1 MKPTTAQP
9 SIQTGWPLFA
19 SDNHFEKADRT
30 YTPAERWDILAG
42 LGFDQAYLG
51 INLDEDES
59 WSKLTSCSAEI
70 ARTGLGLIAAYTV
83 LDIDLAS
90 PRMGRTPIDVIDLL
104 PDGGT
109 LDLAIRASQS
119 DRRSDPSLD
128 PRIHAALMPLL
139 DRARGRNITVS
150 LYHHIWFLVERIED
164 ALRLA
169 DQIDDP
175 SLKVTFSGFHWY
187 AVDSANLSAK
197 LKSASHRLH
206 LVSICG
212 AHPRE
217 PGRDYPLPAVI
228 EPVGDGDYPLE
239 ETIRIL
245 RSIGYRGAIGFLGY
259 GIGGHP
265 PAVLARSL
273 NAFRRAA
280 SSQTAYPGTEPNST
294 P

>member
-1 MKPTTAQP
+1 MDPTTAQP
-9 SIQTGWPLFA
+9 TIPTDRPLFA
-19 SDNHFEKADRT
+19 CDNHFNNADRT
-30 YTPAERWDILAG
+30 YTPAERWDVLRG
-42 LGFDQAYLG
+42 LGFDHAYLG

-83 LDIDLAS
+83 LDIDNAN
-90 PRMGRTPIDVIDLL
+90 PRPGRTPLDVIDRL
-104 PDGGT
+104 PDGST

-128 PRIHAALMPLL
+128 PRVLAALTPLL
-139 DRARGRNITVS
+139 ARARERNVTVS
-150 LYHHIWFLVERIED
+150 LYHHLWFLVERIED

-175 SLKVTFSGFHWY
+175 SLKVTFSGYHWY
-187 AVDSANLSAK
+187 AADSSNLSAK
-197 LKSASHRLH
+197 LQSAAHRLH

-239 ETIRIL
+239 ETITTL
-245 RSIGYRGAIGFLGY
+245 RSIGYRGAIGFFGY
-259 GIGGHP
+259 AIGGHP

-273 NAFRRAA
+273 SAFRRAV
-280 SSQTAYPGTEPNST
+280 STTA
-294 P
+294 